1 MHTTI
6 RACFLCFFYNPYM
19 SLFNS
24 KNFFILILCM
34 RMCVCVYVCVCVCVY
49 VVCMI
54 VYVCMCMCVYVYVC
68 VCVYLIILLVHIPV
82 YYSFV
87 YFTLLIKVHSHL
99 LFSRLTTHK
108 PVSYPVIQVS
118 ITRIKSLHWKT
129 RTSNYKYGM
138 LIYSFEHYSQ

>member
-1 MHTTI
+1 
-6 RACFLCFFYNPYM
+6 
-19 SLFNS
+19 
-24 KNFFILILCM
+24 
-34 RMCVCVYVCVCVCVY
+34 MCVY
-49 VVCMI
+49 
-54 VYVCMCMCVYVYVC
+54 VYVCMCMCVYV
-68 VCVYLIILLVHIPV
+68 CVYLILLFVHIPV

-129 RTSNYKYGM
+129 KTSNYRYGM
-138 LIYSFEHYSQ
+138 LIYPLIVIYSFEHYSQRNTTIDSTSTKIAKYTVYSCEAVMGILCTQCIIF